1 MIESL
6 SIIGRKKTAK
16 TTLAMSAPTPIVLL
30 DFELG
35 LRRVEERFLPDKKD
49 YTVHNYAETIV
60 TDRKRDI
67 KVAQEFWNTIIKD
80 YNKALED
87 KDVRTVV
94 IDTASAVWE
103 ARRMAYLA
111 EIRETNPERK
121 SLVPQEYFVPN
132 RDMKMLITQAALHKK
147 ILIVVHHTREEYDAQ
162 GRPTGEE
169 VPDGFKYTGDLVDV
183 EFWMSKKGGKITGT
197 IYTCGLSI
205 AAEGIE
211 MENPT
216 FDKLST
222 LIDGYRQIT

>member
-6 SIIGRKKTAK
+6 SIIGRKKTTK
-16 TTLAMSAPTPIVLL
+16 TTLALSAPRPIVLM

-35 LRRVEERFLPDKKD
+35 LRRVEPKYLPPKD
-49 YTVHNYAETIV
+49 ELIVYNYAETIV

-67 KVAQEFWNTIIKD
+67 KVAQAFWNTILKD
-80 YNKALED
+80 YNKSLED
-87 KDVRTVV
+87 DKVKTIV

-111 EIRETNPERK
+111 DIRELDPNRK
-121 SLVPQEYFVPN
+121 ALVPQEYFVPN

-147 ILIVVHHTREEYDAQ
+147 ILIVVHHTRPEYDAN
-162 GRPTGEE
+162 GRETGEE

-183 EFWMSKKGGKITGT
+183 ELWMNKKNSIITGT

-205 AAEGIE
+205 AAEGLEI
-211 MENPT
+211 ENPT
-216 FDKLST
+216 FDMLND
-222 LIDGYRQIT
+222 LIEGYRKVA